1 LEGTSRQ
8 YLLRILAVKLY
19 FRAKNPTMRKKV
31 DMFGTEPSSGTD
43 PEPQRGQGPAEQI
56 EAGDRERERETP
68 ALP

>member
-1 LEGTSRQ
+1 
-8 YLLRILAVKLY
+8 
-19 FRAKNPTMRKKV
+19 MRKKV